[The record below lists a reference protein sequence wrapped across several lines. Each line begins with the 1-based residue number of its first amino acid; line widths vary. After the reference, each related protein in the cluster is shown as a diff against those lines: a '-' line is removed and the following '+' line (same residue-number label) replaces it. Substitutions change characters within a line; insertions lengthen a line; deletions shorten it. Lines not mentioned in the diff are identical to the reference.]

1 MTAFMRPLFAQDFHP
16 HNAPIAAIDGE
27 GDELVAVGDGHTVV
41 DAGRIIINGFLRLAD
56 RHGGQ
61 HVNRIAED
69 DGRRMSFARQR
80 DFPTDIVGLAP
91 VDRWIGVQR
100 NTVGQRPTPLR
111 PVVRERRGVANG
123 STIRQRGYREQAAK
137 K

>member
-1 MTAFMRPLFAQDFHP
+1 MRPLFAQDFHP
-16 HNAPIAAIDGE
+16 QNASIAATDGK
-27 GDELVAVGDGHTVV
+27 GDELVAVRDRHTVV
-41 DAGRIIINGFLRLAD
+41 DAGRIIIHGLLRLAD
-56 RHGGQ
+56 RHSGQ

-91 VDRWIGVQR
+91 ADRRIGVR
-100 NTVGQRPTPLR
+100 RDTVGQRPAPLR
-111 PVVRERRGVANG
+111 PVVQESPAVASA

-137 K
+137 